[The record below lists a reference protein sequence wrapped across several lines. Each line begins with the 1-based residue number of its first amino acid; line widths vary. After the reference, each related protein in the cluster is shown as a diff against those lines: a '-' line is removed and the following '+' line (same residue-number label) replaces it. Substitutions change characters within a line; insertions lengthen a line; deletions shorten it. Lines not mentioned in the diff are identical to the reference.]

1 MRCRYLTVEREYGSG
16 GTKIARQLAEK
27 VGIPCYGQEIL
38 EAVSKKYD
46 ISVDRIQKF
55 EETTSNSFLYSVY
68 MMAQAA
74 AGNSDMLSVE
84 GHVYVA
90 EQEAIRRLAADGRA
104 VFLGH
109 CACEA
114 LKEYGGVVK
123 VFIRCGDEEEKRKRI
138 LQDYGIPETQAD
150 AVRKRFDK
158 KRSNYYSANTMRK
171 WEDPKNYDVI
181 LDSAAL
187 GIDGCV
193 DVLESILR
201 RK

>member
-55 EETTSNSFLYSVY
+55 EEPASNSFLYSVY

-84 GHVYVA
+84 G
-90 EQEAIRRLAADGRA
+90 
-104 VFLGH
+104 
-109 CACEA
+109 
-114 LKEYGGVVK
+114 GVVK

-138 LQDYGIPETQAD
+138 LQDYGISETQAD

-181 LDSAAL
+181 LDSATL